1 LLFLLCLFCCG
12 TTRLIG
18 LTILILAIMYCISYI
33 FVIVLAFYIL
43 LDQNPMPLT
52 AEICKVVPCSPHPE
66 LDQNEP
72 DNHYKDKNRE
82 YKQDDG

>member
-1 LLFLLCLFCCG
+1 
-12 TTRLIG
+12 
-18 LTILILAIMYCISYI
+18 
-33 FVIVLAFYIL
+33 
-43 LDQNPMPLT
+43 MPLT